1 MKKQKI
7 FDYSFLV
14 LGLLIQVVTYTLM
27 PHDSWLSLLCGC
39 LGVCNVVLSAQ
50 GNIWNF
56 LFGFAQVGIYTYL
69 CYIQRF
75 YGEIGINI
83 YYFFTMIYGVYVWRQ
98 RLRVNGEDGGE
109 ETRVEP
115 RRLAWPVLAVIAIAT
130 LVGAQLVG
138 WGLASW
144 TDDTQPY
151 LDAYT
156 TVPALVG
163 QVLLILVYRE
173 HWFFWLAVDLLSVVL
188 WLRAGDYCMAAQ
200 YAFWCANCLYGLHRW
215 KSLTSHSAS

>member
-1 MKKQKI
+1 MKGRKI
-7 FDYSFLV
+7 FDYSFLA

-39 LGVCNVVLSAQ
+39 LGVCTVVLSAQ
-50 GNIWNF
+50 GNICF
-56 LFGFAQVGIYTYL
+56 FFYDTAHVEIYTYL
-69 CYIQRF
+69 CYTQRF

-98 RLRVNGEDGGE
+98 RLRVNEEGGAA
-109 ETRVEP
+109 ETRIEP
-115 RRLAWPVLAVIAIAT
+115 RHLGWPVLASIAVAT

-215 KSLTSHSAS
+215 KSLTSHLAS

>member
-1 MKKQKI
+1 
-7 FDYSFLV
+7 
-14 LGLLIQVVTYTLM
+14 M
-27 PHDSWLSLLCGC
+27 PHDSWLSLVCGC
-39 LGVCNVVLSAQ
+39 LGVCTVVLSAQ

-69 CYIQRF
+69 CYTQRF

-98 RLRVNGEDGGE
+98 RLRVKGEDGAE

-115 RRLAWPVLAVIAIAT
+115 RRLSWPVIAGIAVVT
-130 LVGAQLVG
+130 LVIAQLVG

-163 QVLLILVYRE
+163 QVLLIL
-173 HWFFWLAVDLLSVVL
+173 H
-188 WLRAGDYCMAAQ
+188 AALPR
-200 YAFWCANCLYGLHRW
+200 CLYNSTRPCGAGTADSRLSRALVLLAGGRSDEHCLMAPCRRLLHG
-215 KSLTSHSAS
+215 SAVCFLVR